1 MAIGIRGIIGM
12 DFLVQNHEQSLIN
25 IPLIKASD
33 YLGEGDELGFCL
45 SVSLSV
51 SV

>member
-1 MAIGIRGIIGM
+1 M
-12 DFLVQNHEQSLIN
+12 DFLVQNHEQSHIN

-45 SVSLSV
+45 SVLLSV